1 MPPSDEQLMVEQ
13 AKTDDGAFTKLYE
26 TYLPRI
32 YGYIFKR
39 VGNKAD
45 AEELTSQ
52 TFLKTVENLKAFNGA
67 YFKSWLYRIAT
78 NTIIDHYRTRRAH
91 EPIEEHAD
99 LRDPAFGPEENAVQS
114 QTKEEILAVLKMLP
128 KKYQRAL
135 HLKYFS
141 DLSNEEL
148 AASLEIKENN
158 LGVLLHRALKSFQ
171 KFYILSSLRLT
182 TGRARL

>member
-1 MPPSDEQLMVEQ
+1 MPPSDETLLVEQ
-13 AKTDDGAFTKLYE
+13 AKTDDNAFTKLYE
-26 TYLPRI
+26 SYLPRI

-39 VGNKAD
+39 VGNNAD

-52 TFLKTVENLKAFNGA
+52 TFLKMVENLKAFKGE

-78 NTIIDHYRTRRAH
+78 NTIIDYYRTHRTH
-91 EPIEEHAD
+91 EPIEEHVD
-99 LRDPAFGPEENAVQS
+99 LHDQTSGPAESTIQT
-114 QTKEEILAVLKMLP
+114 QTKEEILAVLAMLP
-128 KKYQRAL
+128 EKYQKVL

-141 DLSNEEL
+141 DLSNSEM

-171 KFYILSSLRLT
+171 KFYNRGNPT
-182 TGRARL
+182 H